1 MATHAAPV
9 LEVRHIKKRYG
20 HILAL
25 DDVSFDVRPGEV
37 LGLIG
42 PNGAGKTTLFECL
55 AGVLHRDGGSVVT
68 LGNARR
74 SASSAPS
81 ASSASSISSG
91 SSAFFYVPDAI
102 APWPSE
108 SVRWAMN
115 YVVGFFGGDAAA
127 IPLVIAGLDLDP
139 ILDVAIG
146 SLSKGQRKRALLAM
160 GLVTRSPLLMIDEPF
175 DGLDLRQSRAVAA
188 LLRSHASKGRTFFL
202 SIHQISDAA
211 RVCDRFVL
219 LGAGRVRAEGTLAE
233 LSAHAGVASSSPDL
247 EEIFLAHEPPERA
260 R

>member
-20 HILAL
+20 HLLAL
-25 DDVSFDVRPGEV
+25 DDVSFDVRSGEV

-55 AGVLHRDGGSVVT
+55 AGLLYRDGGTVAT
-68 LGNARR
+68 LGDTGPS

-81 ASSASSISSG
+81 VSTS
-91 SSAFFYVPDAI
+91 FFYVPDAI

-108 SVRWAMN
+108 TVRWALN
-115 YVVGFFGGDAAA
+115 YVAGFFDGDAAA
-127 IPLVIAGLDLDP
+127 IPSVISSLDLPP
-139 ILDVAIG
+139 ILDVPIG
-146 SLSKGQRKRALLAM
+146 SLSKGQRKRALLGL

-175 DGLDLRQSRAVAA
+175 DGLDLRQSRGVAA
-188 LLRSHASKGRTFFL
+188 LLREHASKGRTFFL
-202 SIHQISDAA
+202 SIHQINDAA

-219 LGAGRVRAEGTLAE
+219 LGAGRVRGEGTLAE
-233 LSAHAGVASSSPDL
+233 LSAHAGVVSPSPDL
-247 EEIFLAHEPPERA
+247 EEIFLALT
-260 R
+260 

>member
-1 MATHAAPV
+1 MATHPAPV

-20 HILAL
+20 HLLAL
-25 DDVSFDVRPGEV
+25 DDVSFDVRAGEV

-55 AGVLHRDGGSVVT
+55 AGLLHRDAGTVANASV
-68 LGNARR
+68 A
-74 SASSAPS
+74 
-81 ASSASSISSG
+81 
-91 SSAFFYVPDAI
+91 FYVPDAI

-108 SVRWAMN
+108 TVRWALD
-115 YVVGFFGGDAAA
+115 YVAGFFDGDAAA
-127 IPLVIAGLDLDP
+127 IPSVVSSLDLAP
-139 ILDVAIG
+139 ILDVPIG
-146 SLSKGQRKRALLAM
+146 ALSKGQRKRALLGL

-188 LLRSHASKGRTFFL
+188 LLREHAGKGRTFFL

-219 LGAGRVRAEGTLAE
+219 LGAGRVRGEGTLAE
-233 LSAHAGVASSSPDL
+233 LSAHSGVSSSGVSSDL
-247 EEIFLAHEPPERA
+247 EEIFLALT
-260 R
+260 

>member
-1 MATHAAPV
+1 MTTHAAPV

-20 HILAL
+20 HLLAL

-55 AGVLHRDGGSVVT
+55 AGLLYRDGGTVTALSVCV
-68 LGNARR
+68 
-74 SASSAPS
+74 SSAPS
-81 ASSASSISSG
+81 PSSLS
-91 SSAFFYVPDAI
+91 FYVPDAI

-108 SVRWAMN
+108 TVRWALD
-115 YVVGFFGGDAAA
+115 YVAGFFGGDAAA
-127 IPLVIAGLDLDP
+127 IPSVVSSLDLAP
-139 ILDVAIG
+139 ILDVPIG
-146 SLSKGQRKRALLAM
+146 TLSKGQRKRALLGL

-188 LLRSHASKGRTFFL
+188 LLREHASRGRTFFL

-219 LGAGRVRAEGTLAE
+219 LAAGCVRGEGTLAE
-233 LSAHAGVASSSPDL
+233 LSAHAGVVNSAASPDL
-247 EEIFLAHEPPERA
+247 EEIFLALT
-260 R
+260 

>member
-20 HILAL
+20 QLLAL
-25 DDVSFDVRPGEV
+25 DDVSFDIRAGEI

-55 AGVLHRDGGSVVT
+55 AGLLYRDAGTVTT
-68 LGNARR
+68 LGDSRSSFAPSAD
-74 SASSAPS
+74 SASSLPA
-81 ASSASSISSG
+81 
-91 SSAFFYVPDAI
+91 FYVPDGI

-108 SVRWAMN
+108 TVRWALD
-115 YVVGFFGGDAAA
+115 YVAGFFGGDAAA
-127 IPLVIAGLDLDP
+127 IPSVVSSLDLAP
-139 ILDVAIG
+139 ILDVPIG
-146 SLSKGQRKRALLAM
+146 ALSKGQRKRALLGL

-188 LLRSHASKGRTFFL
+188 LFRVHASNGRTFFL

-219 LGAGRVRAEGTLAE
+219 LGAGRVRGEGTLAE
-233 LSAHAGVASSSPDL
+233 LSANSGVSTSGVSSDL
-247 EEIFLAHEPPERA
+247 EEIFLALT
-260 R
+260 

>member
-20 HILAL
+20 HLLAL

-55 AGVLHRDGGSVVT
+55 AGLLYRDGGTVTTLSVSV
-68 LGNARR
+68 
-74 SASSAPS
+74 SSAPS
-81 ASSASSISSG
+81 PSSLS
-91 SSAFFYVPDAI
+91 FYVPDAI

-108 SVRWAMN
+108 TVRWALD
-115 YVVGFFGGDAAA
+115 YVAGFFGGDAAA
-127 IPLVIAGLDLDP
+127 IPSVVSSLDLAP
-139 ILDVAIG
+139 ILDVPIG
-146 SLSKGQRKRALLAM
+146 TLSKGQRKRALLGL

-188 LLRSHASKGRTFFL
+188 LLREHASRGRTFFL

-219 LGAGRVRAEGTLAE
+219 LAAGCVRGEGTLAE
-233 LSAHAGVASSSPDL
+233 LSAHAGVVNSAASPDL
-247 EEIFLAHEPPERA
+247 EEIFLALT
-260 R
+260 